1 MGEGR
6 PNPDLYSDISSRL
19 MELYRHRIESR
30 THTEDDDI
38 DAARLADDVE
48 RQLRLTG
55 LNAERNELRRLA
67 RARQIDE
74 ETARKPIREID
85 LQELRYV

>member
-1 MGEGR
+1 MRRRSKGR
-6 PNPDLYSDISSRL
+6 RN
-19 MELYRHRIESR
+19 
-30 THTEDDDI
+30 
-38 DAARLADDVE
+38 DDVE

-55 LNAERNELRRLA
+55 LNAERDELRRLA

-74 ETARKPIREID
+74 ETAKKLIREID

>member
-19 MELYRHRIESR
+19 MELYRQRIEGR
-30 THTEDDDI
+30 THTGDDDI
-38 DAARLADDVE
+38 E
-48 RQLRLTG
+48 RQLRLAG
-55 LNAERNELRRLA
+55 FNAERDELRRLS

-74 ETARKPIREID
+74 ETARKLIREID